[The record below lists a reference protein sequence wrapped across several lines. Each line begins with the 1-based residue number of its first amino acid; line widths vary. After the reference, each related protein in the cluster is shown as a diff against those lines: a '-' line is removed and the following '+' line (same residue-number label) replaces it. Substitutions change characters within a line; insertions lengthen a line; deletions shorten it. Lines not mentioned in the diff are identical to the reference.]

1 MNTLRNLLRILTAG
15 LVFWLMGLGIV
26 LAVSSLLH
34 SVGDAAGAAVV
45 RYVALGVGVFSIL
58 DLILLV
64 LVLALLHLAS
74 PDGDA

>member
-64 LVLALLHLAS
+64 LVLAMLHLAS

>member
-26 LAVSSLLH
+26 LAVSSVLH

-64 LVLALLHLAS
+64 LVLAMLHLAS

>member
-15 LVFWLMGLGIV
+15 LVFWLMGLGVV

-45 RYVALGVGVFSIL
+45 RYVALGVGIFAIL

-64 LVLALLHLAS
+64 LVLAMLHLAS